1 MRLLFRA
8 SIVTALA
15 FVAAL
20 AFQPTSAASAQE
32 KVASGRP
39 TPSVADCALL
49 DNPKFAGRMDGLLRY
64 LAIGCGRQAEFIG
77 NVREEGGPEGLN
89 FAPAAVDAP
98 VSNPAQ
104 DTSGTAKTES
114 ETSIAFNP
122 VTGTLCAAWN
132 DSFHG
137 VTQGTGFSGFGRST
151 DNGATW
157 VDKGAVNPTANF
169 DDGDPSL
176 VWRKVDGKFYYAAL
190 KGGGLGVYRSDDDCN
205 SFTFVANIATGNDDK
220 EIMAVDNNEASPN
233 YGRLYVAWTDFG
245 SGAQI
250 YSTFSANAGA
260 TWSPQIALS
269 ATGEDVQ
276 GAWPVVAPNG
286 DVYVGWVHWMG
297 AGFPN
302 GNLEIQ
308 VARSTNGGTS
318 YALVT
323 SPMVNQTNPREAAA
337 QSFCGRPALK
347 GNIRYLPNPT
357 LAVDAAGVL
366 HAVYSYDPDATGVGD
381 TSNVYYRRSTD
392 NGATWQPE
400 VKVND
405 DATTTDQYQPSLS
418 VGEGNVLA
426 VGYYSRQQDTANN
439 LLIDYYSRVSYD
451 GGVSW
456 QPSTRLSDVS
466 SSVVLDPNLAD
477 CYHGDYDTQIH
488 RPGAAQY
495 LWSDDRNPGA
505 TGADPN
511 IYTESTPAGVD
522 FLVASGASTQSIC
535 SPANAVYPINVFQ
548 FQGFTETVNLSAT
561 GNPGATTVG
570 FAPSGVIPPGT
581 STLTIGNTTGLP
593 FATSTITVTG
603 TSTPSN
609 IVHSSTVSLTVYP
622 TAPAAPVLVAPADAS
637 IDQVRSPTLDWNDVP
652 QVTGYHVEVATDA
665 AFTNI
670 VRSADVATS
679 QWEVTPALGILTQYF
694 WRVRADNPCG
704 PTLSAA
710 PFSFTTANPTVLLVD
725 DDDDG
730 PDVFSTYQSLLNSL
744 AVFDV
749 WDVVDKGGEP
759 ALADLSP
766 YQAVVWFSGDRFGGN
781 TTPTA
786 GPQTPAE
793 TALASYL
800 DLGQKCFLI
809 ASQDYLWD
817 MGGAGHNVATP
828 FMSTYLGLASGTSDT
843 GDYTIV
849 DGQNRYAVLENQT
862 LTYPF
867 TDFSDILVPAAAPG
881 VEIAFRG
888 DTPNTN
894 IGAISKRGAG
904 YFTTYM
910 SFGIEALPAASQDD
924 VLLRF
929 FSFCGGLLID
939 GFEAGNTTAWSST
952 VP

>member
-1 MRLLFRA
+1 MSRI
-8 SIVTALA
+8 SV
-15 FVAAL
+15 VAAL
-20 AFQPTSAASAQE
+20 AVVAELALSPAQADAAQE
-32 KVASGRP
+32 KVQSSRP
-39 TPSVADCALL
+39 KPSAAECALL
-49 DNPKFAGRMDGLLRY
+49 DDPSIAGRMDGLLRH

-98 VSNPAQ
+98 VSSPAQ

-114 ETSIAFNP
+114 ETSIAYNP

-137 VTQGTGFSGFGRST
+137 ITQNVGFSGFGRST

-157 VDKGAVNPTANF
+157 VDKGAVNPTADF

-176 VWRKVDGKFYYAAL
+176 VWRKLDGKFYYAAL

-205 SFTFVANIATGNDDK
+205 TFTFVSQISTGGDDK
-220 EIMAVDNNEASPN
+220 EIMAVDNNPASPF
-233 YGRLYVAWTDFG
+233 YGRLYVTWTDFG
-245 SGAQI
+245 IDDRI
-250 YSTFSANAGA
+250 YATTSSNAGA
-260 TWSPQIALS
+260 TWAPQLALS
-269 ATGEDVQ
+269 TSTIVQ
-276 GAWPVVAPNG
+276 GSWPVVAPNG
-286 DVYVGWVHWMG
+286 DVFAAWVSWIG
-297 AGFPN
+297 DFGT
-302 GNLEIQ
+302 GNIDIQ
-308 VARSTNGGTS
+308 VARSTNGGTTWS
-318 YALVT
+318 LVT
-323 SPMVNQTNPREAAA
+323 QPMSNQVNPREAAA
-337 QSFCGRPALK
+337 QAFCNRPALK
-347 GNIRYLPNPT
+347 GNIRHLPSPT
-357 LAVDAAGVL
+357 IAVDAAGVL
-366 HAVYSYDPDATGVGD
+366 HAVYTYDPDATGVGD
-381 TSNVYYRRSTD
+381 TANVYYRRSTD

-400 VKVND
+400 IKVND
-405 DATTTDQYQPSLS
+405 DATITDQYQPSLS
-418 VGEGNVLA
+418 VGEGNVVA
-426 VGYYSRQQDTANN
+426 VGYYSRQNDVANN
-439 LLIDYYSRVSYD
+439 LLIDYYSRVSYN

-466 SSVVLDPNLAD
+466 TSVVLDPNLAD
-477 CYHGDYDTQIH
+477 CYHGDYDTQLH

-495 LWSDDRNPGA
+495 LWSDDRNPG

-522 FLVASGASTQSIC
+522 FLVLSAASTQSIC
-535 SPANAVYPINVFQ
+535 PPANAVYPIDVFQ
-548 FQGFTETVNLSAT
+548 FQGFAETVNLSAT
-561 GNPGATTVG
+561 GNPGATSAV
-570 FAPSGVIPPGT
+570 FAPTGVIPPGA

-593 FATSTITVTG
+593 FGTSTITITG
-603 TSTPSN
+603 TSTPST

-652 QVTGYHVEVATDA
+652 EVTGYHVDVATDA

-670 VRSADVATS
+670 VRTADVATS
-679 QWEVTPALGILTQYF
+679 QWDVTPALGILTQYF

-710 PFSFTTANPTVLLVD
+710 PFSFTTANPTILLVD

-730 PDVFSTYQSLLNSL
+730 PDVFATYQTLLNSL

-749 WDVVDKGGEP
+749 WDVVDEGGEP
-759 ALADLSP
+759 TLADLTP
-766 YQAVVWFSGDRFGGN
+766 YQAVIWFSGDRFGGN
-781 TTPTA
+781 TTPSA

-793 TALASYL
+793 TALGSYL

-828 FMSTYLGLASGTSDT
+828 FMTNYLGLASGTSDT

-849 DGQNRYAVLENQT
+849 DGLNRYGTLQNQS

-867 TDFSDILVPAAAPG
+867 TDFSDILVPAAATG

-894 IGAISKRGAG
+894 IGAISKRGTG
-904 YFTTYM
+904 FFTTYM

-924 VLLRF
+924 LLLKF
-929 FSFCGGLLID
+929 LSYCSSLLVD
-939 GFEAGNTTAWSST
+939 GFEAGNTSAWSST